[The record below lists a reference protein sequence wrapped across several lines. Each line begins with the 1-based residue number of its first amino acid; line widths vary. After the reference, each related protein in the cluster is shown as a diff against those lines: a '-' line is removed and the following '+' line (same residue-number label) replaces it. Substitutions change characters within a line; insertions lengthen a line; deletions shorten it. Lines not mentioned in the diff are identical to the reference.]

1 MSTLRAFIARRVT
14 RLLTS
19 TDLRQ
24 LRRRW
29 AAGSRRLRGQLP
41 TVHYFHQV
49 DDPYSH
55 LAAQRVQA
63 LNQRFEVRLVAHL
76 VPAPDTSAAPD
87 PERLGQWAARDAQRL
102 ALALGLTAPDFSRI
116 PDSIELGNAQRVM
129 AASLAQDA
137 SGIGL
142 AALSQ
147 QFWAGQLPAQSGPE
161 AAAILARGKALR
173 ARLGHYLG
181 ATFYFEGEW
190 YWGVDRLHFLERRLQ
205 EQGLLHPGV
214 SAEPLWRTPEL
225 AFHAL
230 PAGADQRPVLHFYA
244 SLRSPYTALAVS
256 QVRRL
261 AKHYGAELR
270 IRPVLPMVMRG
281 LPVPLSK
288 RLYIVRDA
296 KREAERLGLPFGC
309 IVDPVGEPT
318 ERGLAVLHHAIAQGR
333 GPEFLESFLRGVFA
347 QGLDAGADASLLGMA
362 TRAGLSQADVA
373 AALADDS
380 WRAQAEVNRTDMLAR
395 GIWGVPSFRIDEAP
409 ALWGQDR
416 LWMLEQDLLAA
427 LQPAGR

>member
-1 MSTLRAFIARRVT
+1 MSFLRAFIARRVT

-19 TDLRQ
+19 PDLRH

-29 AAGSRRLRGQLP
+29 AAARRRLLGQLP

-55 LAAQRVQA
+55 LAALQLQA
-63 LNQRFEVRLVAHL
+63 LTQRHAVRLVAHL
-76 VPAPDTSAAPD
+76 VPAPDASAAPD

-102 ALALGLTAPDFSRI
+102 ALNLGLTAPEFRRTPS
-116 PDSIELGNAQRVM
+116 SVELRNAQRVM

-137 SGIGL
+137 SGAGL

-147 QFWAGQLPAQSGPE
+147 QFWTGQLPAQSGPE
-161 AAAILARGKALR
+161 AAAMLAQGRALR

-190 YWGVDRLHFLERRLQ
+190 YWGVDRLHFLEQRLQ
-205 EQGLLHPGV
+205 EQGLLRPGV
-214 SAEPLWRTPEL
+214 SAEPRWRTPEL
-225 AFHAL
+225 AFRAL
-230 PAGADQRPVLHFYA
+230 PAGADRRPILHFYA
-244 SLRSPYTALAVS
+244 SLRSPYTALAVP

-261 AKHYGAELR
+261 AEHYGAELR
-270 IRPVLPMVMRG
+270 IRLVLPMVMRG

-296 KREAERLGLPFGC
+296 KREAERLGLLFGC

-318 ERGLAVLHHAIAQGR
+318 ERGLAVLHHAIVRGR
-333 GPEFLESFLRGVFA
+333 GPDFLESFLRGVFA
-347 QGLDAGADASLLGMA
+347 QGLDAGSDASLLAMA
-362 TRAGLSQADVA
+362 ESAGLGQEDVA

-380 WRAQAEVNRTDMLAR
+380 WRAQAEANRMDMLTR

-427 LQPAGR
+427 LQAPVR